1 MVVQRNLNYNLPN
14 GRKEKAMEILG
25 HERNDELKR
34 EYNSLKAANRRCR
47 YGEQDCSTCK
57 HIKTCSM
64 GQFIA
69 EMSR

>member
-14 GRKEKAMEILG
+14 GRKEKAMEG
-25 HERNDELKR
+25 PERSELKR

-69 EMSR
+69 SMSR